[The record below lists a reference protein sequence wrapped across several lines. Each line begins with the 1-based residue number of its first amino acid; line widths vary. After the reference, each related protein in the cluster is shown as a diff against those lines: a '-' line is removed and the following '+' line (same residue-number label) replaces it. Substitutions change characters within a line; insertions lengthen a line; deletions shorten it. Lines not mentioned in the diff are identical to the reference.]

1 MAGRSCAV
9 KELGNKPGTK
19 NFVVMRKQSDLL
31 AGLSRE
37 QYVSEQV
44 SLKVFQF
51 WKTIGSSYCNGWSG
65 CLRISVFI
73 IFSLKNQ
80 GIGGSSG
87 IIN

>member
-37 QYVSEQV
+37 QYVIAMDGQDV
-44 SLKVFQF
+44 
-51 WKTIGSSYCNGWSG
+51 
-65 CLRISVFI
+65 
-73 IFSLKNQ
+73 
-80 GIGGSSG
+80 
-87 IIN
+87 

>member
-44 SLKVFQF
+44 SGRF
-51 WKTIGSSYCNGWSG
+51 SSFGRQLAAVIAMDG
-65 CLRISVFI
+65 QDV
-73 IFSLKNQ
+73 
-80 GIGGSSG
+80 
-87 IIN
+87 

>member
-44 SLKVFQF
+44 SLEGF
-51 WKTIGSSYCNGWSG
+51 SSFGRQLAAVIAMDG
-65 CLRISVFI
+65 QDV
-73 IFSLKNQ
+73 
-80 GIGGSSG
+80 
-87 IIN
+87 